1 MPPVTRAWR
10 TRLAA
15 VALATCAFVLSL
27 VVGNVFFENLSM
39 NNDEAVYVLQAQ
51 MYAHGDITLSDTIH
65 GDAFRPWMS
74 GRVQGDRL
82 VLVAQPILPGLM
94 AVSDL
99 LFGTMRVAAAVIAAA
114 AVLAVFVATRA
125 LLGRDS
131 VALVAAGCFVLS
143 PLVMVQSAM
152 YVSYVLAV
160 AIGATALTLVTRGI
174 DAAVAGRRWTWWIV
188 GAGLAEGLLLFTR
201 PLEGIVTGALLVG
214 WMWVRGGQWRRLL
227 PMVPVFGVSVLPILA
242 ASFAYNEFATGDPF
256 TFALWTIGGDDSFG
270 FGYRAIAEYSQWI
283 YVGPNEAWLALR
295 TNLRAY
301 PHWIFGGLASLVL
314 AAWGARCLWSTQ
326 RKVLYLLLAMLVAF
340 PFGYFFY
347 YGNYLIIAGR
357 NFYGPHYYLQLLLP
371 SMILISVALCDLARR
386 RWPWLTIAIVAIV
399 AGMAIELPDRVRAN
413 QRVRDGI
420 EAEVAAVKESVTEP
434 AVVLIPAGVDGPY
447 VLHPRGAFA
456 NPPKLDSPILYAADL
471 GPRNLELIDR
481 FTDRS
486 LYRFEVVTDAESTA
500 PRVDRLRVLR
510 GPALRFGITAPAV
523 EQILIGER
531 LLRCAPGPGAVVVTI
546 TTRSA
551 DVVGCTAT
559 PTTLPLESPA
569 TILRVSTARGSTPG
583 RSAVGDRPVDR
594 ADLVYEIGPVTD
606 GVLGTF
612 TPPESWAPIG
622 PDGQYVPI
630 APTLTPWLESSVA
643 PIGIPG

>member
-1 MPPVTRAWR
+1 MTRAWR
-10 TRLAA
+10 TRLAI
-15 VALATCAFVLSL
+15 VGLAASAFVLSL

-51 MYAHGDITLSDTIH
+51 MYARGDITLSDTIH

-74 GRVQGDRL
+74 GRVQEDRL

-99 LFGTMRVAAAVIAAA
+99 LFGTMRVATAVIAAA
-114 AVLAVFVATRA
+114 AVLAVFAATRA

-174 DAAVAGRRWTWWIV
+174 DAAVSGRRWTWWIV

-201 PLEGIVTGALLVG
+201 PLEGIVTGMLLVG
-214 WMWVRGGQWRRLL
+214 WMWLRGGQWRRLL
-227 PMVPVFGVSVLPILA
+227 PMVPVFGVSVLPILVCA
-242 ASFAYNEFATGDPF
+242 FAYNEFATGDPF

-270 FGYRAIAEYSQWI
+270 FGYRAIAENSKWI
-283 YVGPNEAWLALR
+283 YVGPWEAWLATR

-301 PHWIFGGLASLVL
+301 PHWIVGGLASIPLG
-314 AAWGARCLWSTQ
+314 AWGAWCLWRTQ
-326 RKVLYLLLAMLVAF
+326 RKVLWFLVAMMVAF

-413 QRVRDGI
+413 QRVRD
-420 EAEVAAVKESVTEP
+420 AMEVELAAVRSTVTGP
-434 AVVLIPAGVDGPY
+434 AVVIIPAGDDGPY
-447 VLHPRGAFA
+447 ILHPRGAFA
-456 NPPKLDSPILYAADL
+456 NPPFLDAEVLYAADL
-471 GPRNLELIDR
+471 GGRNLELATR
-481 FTDRS
+481 FPTRR
-486 LYRFEVVTDAESTA
+486 LYRFEMVTDTSDSRPRVELLRVMEARSLRFAVSAPTVEQVVVGDTVVRCAAGSTA
-500 PRVDRLRVLR
+500 VTVTASGRSTEIAGCSPTPTTVAFSGDSTKLHLVASRGTADGKVAAGGRPVDKVDV
-510 GPALRFGITAPAV
+510 IYD
-523 EQILIGER
+523 I
-531 LLRCAPGPGAVVVTI
+531 GPGASPGSV
-546 TTRSA
+546 
-551 DVVGCTAT
+551 AT
-559 PTTLPLESPA
+559 L
-569 TILRVSTARGSTPG
+569 
-583 RSAVGDRPVDR
+583 
-594 ADLVYEIGPVTD
+594 
-606 GVLGTF
+606 
-612 TPPESWAPIG
+612 TPPEYWSPVNEKGEYQPI
-622 PDGQYVPI
+622 P
-630 APTLTPWLESSVA
+630 ATLAPWLGTSVV
-643 PIGIPG
+643 PVGPTG